1 MNHKIKILGVAVAV
15 AVMSTSGAAWA
26 DCGLKP
32 NVPQAPKSSPPAGK
46 EMEEYANAYD
56 AYQTA
61 FIEFSNC
68 INKEFEESQNVFK
81 AALDAYQ
88 EASKKK

>member
-1 MNHKIKILGVAVAV
+1 MNRKIKIIGVAVAM

-32 NVPQAPKSSPPAGK
+32 NVPAAPTASPPGGK

-56 AYQTA
+56 TYQTA

-68 INKEFEESQNVFK
+68 INKEFEESQATFK